1 MMPIGQTALT
11 GGEFILSSYR
21 NRGSDDSMIDEV
33 DSLRNI
39 YKHDIDYRPY
49 TQLQAEL
56 PSVRRKLR
64 PPTVSQ
70 GPDIKRYIK

>member
-1 MMPIGQTALT
+1 MPIGSLAMT

-21 NRGSDDSMIDEV
+21 NRGSDDSNIEEV
-33 DSLRNI
+33 NNLKNI
-39 YKHDIDYRPY
+39 YKHDVHYRPY
-49 TQLQAEL
+49 SQLQAEL
-56 PSVRRKLR
+56 PSVRKRFR